1 MDFEWDD
8 AKAESNFKKH
18 GVRFSDAVTIWQDE
32 SALEIPDPD
41 HSEDEER
48 WIRLGISRKAN
59 VLVVVYCERVE
70 GELVR
75 IISARSANKEESKL
89 YGER

>member
-8 AKAESNFKKH
+8 KKAENNYKKH
-18 GVRFSDAVTIWQDE
+18 RIRLSEAVTIWQDE

-41 HSEDEER
+41 HSENEER

-59 VLVVVYCERVE
+59 VLVVVYCEKVE

-75 IISARSANKEESKL
+75 IISARPANKEEAKL
-89 YGER
+89 YSER